1 MNEAIFLIIRAIV
14 VFSLGTSI
22 LIIFSGISGIARK
35 KDFISAMQ
43 KNKVVTIID
52 KKIDMSK
59 MTDLLEFAMLV
70 DKDYNDK
77 KDDFYEQCTLM
88 LSKAKVSNTVSEND
102 EKFICNAK
110 ERTAQTLKET
120 IAYDTAYV
128 LITTIFFIVGNILYI
143 SK

>member
-1 MNEAIFLIIRAIV
+1 
-14 VFSLGTSI
+14 
-22 LIIFSGISGIARK
+22 
-35 KDFISAMQ
+35 MQ

-128 LITTIFFIVGNILYI
+128 LITTIFFIVGTILYI